1 MMLPGGVAH
10 AQEALNKANANCS
23 ARFNEALSDQ
33 TSQAQ
38 YRVVYVG
45 TMTGPNK
52 QLSGEVHHTKDDWM
66 NAWAD
71 TVVGKVYSNH
81 GAHPTTADAFQDQPS
96 TSANS
101 IVDQHSN
108 DSAGIVVIALNQH
121 EPRPVNYRPQVS
133 TDQQS
138 PAAIA
143 VGATMRSRM

>member
-33 TSQAQ
+33 TGQAQ

-81 GAHPTTADAFQDQPS
+81 GAHPHHCRRLSGSTQHFCQLDCRSAFQRFRRYRS
-96 TSANS
+96 HRLESA
-101 IVDQHSN
+101 
-108 DSAGIVVIALNQH
+108 
-121 EPRPVNYRPQVS
+121 
-133 TDQQS
+133 
-138 PAAIA
+138 
-143 VGATMRSRM
+143 